1 MAYESLAE
9 AKAFV
14 IRQIPDVFVKRTF
27 NFITIHYFYIIGFSI
42 FTSVVLYAIGDVPYI
57 DALFFGSGASTQ
69 SGLNT
74 IDLNT
79 LKYGQ
84 QFMLF
89 WAAMFCNPI
98 VIHSCVVFVRLY
110 MFEKRFKDIV
120 RDARALRRTKS
131 KARTFHVDPE
141 ANPDLS
147 VRGRAIKILRET
159 GRNVLQRHESEP
171 AIQPGIK
178 HNDSSDIDLKE
189 RSESDPEDIHDLARA
204 HSDDELRIPQH
215 VDPEQHIRFLETQR
229 NPEDAETLHIPSPR
243 DFDRGG
249 RVQNVSELGRITRRV
264 TSNLDSEQSAPSR
277 GLGRHIT
284 INEPEIHHQRGTTA
298 FPRASSRQRTQTGDL
313 SRIPSRNQT
322 QSQVS
327 EEEPKPHQF
336 QSRHRRTGTFSSN
349 FRRTNTSRTIDPTP
363 YLSYQPTI
371 GRNSFFV
378 NLTEE
383 QREELGGIEYR
394 ALKTLA
400 LVLVLYFVCFHAMAW
415 VCFTP
420 WILHTKTYG
429 DVVRDVGQG
438 RVWWAFFTGSSM
450 FNDLGFTI
458 TPNSMISFQTAVFP
472 LLFGSFLIVIG
483 NTGFPCMLR
492 FVIWVASIA
501 VPEDSAVWEELR
513 FLLDHPRR
521 CFTLLFPGAATWW
534 LFAILVILN
543 ALDLLF
549 FIILDL
555 NDPAVTHLPS
565 GLRFVNGLFQAA
577 STRTAGFSVVNLAEL
592 HPAIQVSYL
601 IMMYI
606 SVFPIAISMRR
617 TNVYEE
623 KSLGIYASAAEQ
635 EEMSKEPS
643 YVGAHLRKQLSFDL
657 WFIFLGMF
665 IIAIVEG
672 HRLENTNEYAF
683 TLFSVLFEI
692 VSAYGTVGLSLGF
705 PTINASFSAE
715 FKVIS
720 KLVIIAMQVRGR
732 HRGLPYELDRA
743 VLLPSEKLEQK
754 EAGEAERILQRRRS
768 SLGGTS
774 ATTGAVEGRFRAE
787 TGLSTGYDDPEG
799 RGHNESLEMKLA
811 EKHKR
816 HARHGLGE
824 AMYKLAST
832 PDRIKE
838 GMGGTDEHR

>member
-1 MAYESLAE
+1 MAYDTLSEF
-9 AKAFV
+9 KAFA
-14 IRQIPDVFVKRTF
+14 IRQIPDIFVKRRF
-27 NFITIHYFYIIGFSI
+27 NFITIHYIYIIGFSI
-42 FTSVVLYAIGDVPYI
+42 FTSVVVYAIGDIPYI

-74 IDLNT
+74 VDLNK

-120 RDARALRRTKS
+120 RDARALRRTRS
-131 KARTFHVDPE
+131 KARTFHPDAE
-141 ANPDLS
+141 AHPDFS
-147 VRGRAIKILRET
+147 VRGRAIQILRDT
-159 GRNVLQRHESEP
+159 GRSVLQRQESEP
-171 AIQPGIK
+171 ATKPGRQV
-178 HNDSSDIDLKE
+178 NDSFENELKE
-189 RSESDPEDIHDLARA
+189 RSESDPEDARESNRA
-204 HSDDELRIPQH
+204 HSDDELRIPQQ
-215 VDPEQHIRFLETQR
+215 VDPEQHIKFLESQR
-229 NPEDAETLHIPSPR
+229 NPEGAETLRIPSPR

-249 RVQNVSELGRITRRV
+249 RVQNVSELGGVTRRV
-264 TSNLDSEQSAPSR
+264 ASNPNSEQNEPVR

-284 INEPEIHHQRGTTA
+284 INEPEIHHQRGPTT
-298 FPRASSRQRTQTGDL
+298 FPRASSRQRLQVGDL
-313 SRIPSRNQT
+313 SRVPSRNHTQT
-322 QSQVS
+322 QVS
-327 EEEPKPHQF
+327 DEEPKPHQF
-336 QSRHRRTGTFSSN
+336 QNRHKRTNTFSS
-349 FRRTNTSRTIDPTP
+349 FRRTNTGRTIDATP

-371 GRNSFFV
+371 GRNSLFV

-400 LVLVLYFVCFHAMAW
+400 LVLVLYFVCFHVMAW

-420 WILHTKTYG
+420 WILHTTKYG
-429 DVVRDVGQG
+429 DVVREDGQG

-458 TPNSMISFQTAVFP
+458 TPDSMISFQRAVFP
-472 LLFGSFLIVIG
+472 LLLGTFLIVIG

-521 CFTLLFPGAATWW
+521 CFTLLFPGGATWW

-543 ALDLLF
+543 GLDLLF

-555 NDPAVTHLPS
+555 NDPTVTHLPS

-623 KSLGIYASAAEQ
+623 KSLGIYASASEQ

-643 YVGAHLRKQLSFDL
+643 YVGAHLRRQLSFDL

-665 IIAIVEG
+665 VIAIVEG

-743 VLLPSEKLEQK
+743 VLLPSEKLQQK
-754 EAGEAERILQRRRS
+754 EAGEAERMLQRRRS
-768 SLGGTS
+768 SLGAMS
-774 ATTGAVEGRFRAE
+774 ATSGAVQEGKFRAE
-787 TGLSTGYDDPEG
+787 TGLSTGYEPG
-799 RGHNESLEMKLA
+799 SNGHNESLEMKLA

-824 AMYKLAST
+824 AMYRLASV
-832 PDRIKE
+832 PDNIKE
-838 GMGGTDEHR
+838 EMGGKDDR